1 MPGSSVYD
9 QRYAGDYREHLS
21 GYEIARWKALHHFV
35 ARIVKPA
42 PAATVLDYGAGSG
55 LHVGLWESLFPQAEL
70 SFCDI
75 SPVAR
80 EKFKEKYPRHGGR
93 YFLVE
98 GGVAGLPD
106 ESFDVVASVEVMEH
120 VEDLGAYLRD
130 IHRLLKPGAWF
141 IWTTPCGNSLSI
153 EHVFSLLTG
162 KIARTPEGYRLWKWE
177 DPTHLR
183 RLRSKEIEGRLK
195 EQGFA
200 DVRFRF
206 RSHFFSFVC
215 TYMPTRLFQ
224 GARNRLMTLDYTL
237 FRRLPNGASMVG
249 AAQKPT
255 REEKT

>member
-9 QRYAGDYREHLS
+9 QRYAGDYRERLS

-42 PAATVLDYGAGSG
+42 SADTVLDYGAGSG
-55 LHVGLWESLFPQAEL
+55 LHVSLWESLFPKADL

-75 SPVAR
+75 SPVAM

-93 YFLVE
+93 YFLVD

-120 VEDLGAYLRD
+120 VDDLGAYLQD
-130 IHRLLKPGAWF
+130 IYRLLKPGGWF
-141 IWTTPCGNSLSI
+141 IWTTPCGNRFSI

-177 DPTHLR
+177 DPTHVR
-183 RLRSKEIEGRLK
+183 RLRSKEIEGRLS
-195 EQGFA
+195 EQAFA

-206 RSHFFSFVC
+206 RSHLFSFVC
-215 TYMPTRLFQ
+215 TYLPTRLFQ
-224 GARNRLMTLDYTL
+224 GLRNRLMTLDYSL

-249 AAQKPT
+249 AAQKPL
-255 REEKT
+255 R